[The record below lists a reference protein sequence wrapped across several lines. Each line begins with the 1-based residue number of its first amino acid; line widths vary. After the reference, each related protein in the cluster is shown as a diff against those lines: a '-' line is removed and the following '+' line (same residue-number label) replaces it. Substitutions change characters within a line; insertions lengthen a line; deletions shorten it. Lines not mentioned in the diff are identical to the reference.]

1 MEYQV
6 PQFIEVEDKVFGPFT
21 LKQFIYVAGGI
32 GLGVIMFLYLPFLVF
47 ILLGIPVVAF
57 TGALAFYKV
66 NNKNFVDIVEA
77 AFNFYTKE
85 RLYLWKKDQKQAA
98 PTLVAAPEAPREK
111 LRLTEGKLKDLAWSL
126 DVKDHN
132 MNAAEGSAQDLPAG
146 LIQR

>member
-32 GLGVIMFLYLPFLVF
+32 GLGVIMFLYLPFLLF

-66 NNKNFVDIVEA
+66 NNKNFVEIIEA
-77 AFNFYTKE
+77 AFHFYSKDQ
-85 RLYLWKKDQKQAA
+85 LYLWKKEKKQAA
-98 PTLVAAPEAPREK
+98 APVIAPEAPREK
-111 LRLTEGKLKDLAWSL
+111 LRLSEGKLKDLAWSL
-126 DVKDHN
+126 DVKDQN
-132 MNAAEGSAQDLPAG
+132 MNSEGEETIQNPPTG
-146 LIQR
+146 LLR